1 MELHKIIEKLE
12 NLKTCIGGSP
22 VIYLGGSYALKHVYN
37 VLKRDTEDI
46 DVIIYDFNQKQLDWI
61 LDHFNVDLN
70 HPYPIRLDADSSVF
84 YITAIFD
91 DKKVKIN
98 FITYKSFIPLNSYAF
113 FQTIPVVP
121 LKAIL
126 DAKLEYNRPKDK
138 ADLLDI
144 MMELNN
150 PTDTHL
156 PKDCASRPKSVKL
169 KTAEQNGR
177 LAEL

>member
-1 MELHKIIEKLE
+1 MELHKIISKLNKLTDSVGIEK
-12 NLKTCIGGSP
+12 IF
-22 VIYLGGSYALKHVYN
+22 IGGSYALKHVYN
-37 VLKRDTEDI
+37 VLQRDTEDI

-70 HPYPIRLDADSSVF
+70 HPYPIRIDADSSVF
-84 YITAIFD
+84 YINAIFD

-98 FITYKSFIPLNSYAF
+98 FITYKSFVQLNSYAF

-150 PTDTHL
+150 PTDSHL
-156 PKDCASRPKSVKL
+156 PKDCISRPKSVK
-169 KTAEQNGR
+169 KETAKKNG
-177 LAEL
+177 LLSEL